1 MLVKNISLNLLKV
14 THAVSVDRNIP
25 YFVMP
30 LARADKVC
38 INLLG
43 VAHPHQTCTC
53 VFLYL
58 FFIYLFIYL
67 SDNRTIMP

>member
-1 MLVKNISLNLLKV
+1 MLDTNISLNLVKV

-38 INLLG
+38 INLL
-43 VAHPHQTCTC
+43 QFISCDNEMQYC
-53 VFLYL
+53 CYL
-58 FFIYLFIYL
+58 
-67 SDNRTIMP
+67 MPNSFDSH